1 MNKYEAM
8 IIFREDLKDADWDG
22 AVDAVR
28 AEIEKLGGK
37 VASCTR
43 LGKREFARPM
53 QKQLSG
59 HYGLIAFQL
68 EGDKVGAL
76 QARLKLDEQVFR
88 VQVVTAPAA
97 AAPSPSSPPGAP
109 IAPRRHCIPGRG
121 SRSSPWRARSPS
133 ARNETRSHP
142 TPCRRSNSRRRQPT
156 ASGRRAGT
164 AASQESGRHPRDA
177 STSRNRLH
185 CARSRAPTTPRK
197 TAAAP
202 ADKSARPRPL
212 LPGSTVPPS

>member
-76 QARLKLDEQVFR
+76 QARLKLDEQIFR
-88 VQVVTAPAA
+88 VQVVSAPAVV
-97 AAPSPSSPPGAP
+97 PLKKKD
-109 IAPRRHCIPGRG
+109 
-121 SRSSPWRARSPS
+121 
-133 ARNETRSHP
+133 
-142 TPCRRSNSRRRQPT
+142 
-156 ASGRRAGT
+156 AGDGV
-164 AASQESGRHPRDA
+164 AE
-177 STSRNRLH
+177 
-185 CARSRAPTTPRK
+185 
-197 TAAAP
+197 
-202 ADKSARPRPL
+202 
-212 LPGSTVPPS
+212 

>member
-88 VQVVTAPAA
+88 VQVVSAPAVV
-97 AAPSPSSPPGAP
+97 PLKKKD
-109 IAPRRHCIPGRG
+109 
-121 SRSSPWRARSPS
+121 
-133 ARNETRSHP
+133 
-142 TPCRRSNSRRRQPT
+142 
-156 ASGRRAGT
+156 AGDGV
-164 AASQESGRHPRDA
+164 AE
-177 STSRNRLH
+177 
-185 CARSRAPTTPRK
+185 
-197 TAAAP
+197 
-202 ADKSARPRPL
+202 
-212 LPGSTVPPS
+212 

>member
-59 HYGLIAFQL
+59 HYGLIAFQP

-97 AAPSPSSPPGAP
+97 AAPAKQKE
-109 IAPRRHCIPGRG
+109 ADHGRG
-121 SRSSPWRARSPS
+121 A
-133 ARNETRSHP
+133 E
-142 TPCRRSNSRRRQPT
+142 
-156 ASGRRAGT
+156 
-164 AASQESGRHPRDA
+164 
-177 STSRNRLH
+177 
-185 CARSRAPTTPRK
+185 
-197 TAAAP
+197 
-202 ADKSARPRPL
+202 
-212 LPGSTVPPS
+212 